1 MTAKQLFS
9 KTMPFVWAKLLLGGA
24 TVLVCVILLAI
35 FMGLGWLFGDTA
47 IVIMFILW
55 LGSIGAVRY
64 FIMRAMGYLVK
75 AGHRRSLLYR
85 TDSRQSGSL
94 RKGNGNKAFCHICN
108 LFCG

>member
-9 KTMPFVWAKLLLGGA
+9 KTMPFVWTKLLLGGA

-75 AGHRRSLLYR
+75 ADILQLSQKPALPDRFLLI
-85 TDSRQSGSL
+85 
-94 RKGNGNKAFCHICN
+94 K
-108 LFCG
+108 